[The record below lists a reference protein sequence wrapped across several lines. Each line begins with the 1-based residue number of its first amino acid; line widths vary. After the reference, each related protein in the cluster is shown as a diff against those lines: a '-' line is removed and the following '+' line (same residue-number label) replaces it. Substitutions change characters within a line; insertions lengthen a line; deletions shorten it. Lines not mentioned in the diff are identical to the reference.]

1 MIGDTS
7 MGEKIVEKTEDSLAL
22 IRNKVKEDVVKSDF
36 RRKLIGGI
44 SEDDVEDYI
53 NMIQLQFQYK
63 ENKLKEQIDELI
75 SLKDKLRVEFNTYIE
90 KAEEEK
96 KKLLKELEDAKQSL
110 ELLKEQY
117 QTFYARN
124 SESQEKY
131 KTELEQLD
139 AERNQYKLKLD
150 EISKELADVRS
161 KSEVKSSMILELET
175 KLKRK
180 EEAVYENEKLRADLT
195 EQLKIEQISKAKILD
210 ENNQLSS
217 RTMDNNKEMNDLYR
231 ELENVK
237 EQIKINQELQ
247 KQLEQERSRSE
258 RVEKEMT
265 DFFKRV
271 ISLKN
276 DSNEA

>member
-1 MIGDTS
+1 